1 MLYLTDSINLKM
13 EILKMKEQTKCLS
26 VNLPLSKVEEL
37 KAIKEQTGKSQN
49 EILTESILNGIE
61 NFKQS
66 ENQLF
71 LVKVRIDTA
80 KMMELG
86 QKLKS
91 GELDKQM
98 IKFTYCLKSD
108 PTVGVSL
115 WTAKNK
121 AEFDR
126 LFAPHKEYYKDII
139 EVFSAIKPE
148 EAMTLI
154 MQEIN

>member
-1 MLYLTDSINLKM
+1 
-13 EILKMKEQTKCLS
+13 MKEQTKCLS

-86 QKLKS
+86 QKLQS
-91 GELDKQM
+91 GELDTKM
-98 IKFTYCLKSD
+98 IKFTYCMKND

-115 WTAKNK
+115 WTAKNR
-121 AEFDR
+121 EDFDK
-126 LFAPHKEYYKDII
+126 LLVPHKKYYKEVIDIS
-139 EVFSAIKPE
+139 SAVKPE

-154 MQEIN
+154 MQEMN